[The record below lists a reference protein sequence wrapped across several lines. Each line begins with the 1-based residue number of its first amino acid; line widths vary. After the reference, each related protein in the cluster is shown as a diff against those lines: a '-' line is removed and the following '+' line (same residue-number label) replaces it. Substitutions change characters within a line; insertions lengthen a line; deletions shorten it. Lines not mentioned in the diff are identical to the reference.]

1 MSSQQKA
8 HELFAGLGVE
18 ILVIG
23 VFNQ

>member
-23 VFNQ
+23 AYNQ

>member
-23 VFNQ
+23 AYHQ